1 MIGRKI
7 VDVRLMK
14 KKELEFEAWEHC
26 NEVSAVLILDN
37 GDKIY
42 ASQDYEGNGPG
53 ALFGVR
59 PPSKINKEDGASG
72 FVVYPEEDK

>member
-14 KKELEFEAWEHC
+14 KKELEYEHWEHC
-26 NEVSAVLILDN
+26 NEVSAVIILDN

-53 ALFGVR
+53 ALFGVGEG
-59 PPSKINKEDGASG
+59 KSG
-72 FVVYPEEDK
+72 FVVYPEEAK

>member
-7 VDVRLMK
+7 IAVRLMND
-14 KKELEFEAWEHC
+14 KELEYEGWDDLGD
-26 NEVSAVLILDN
+26 EVSAVIILDN

-53 ALFGVR
+53 ALFGVGEG
-59 PPSKINKEDGASG
+59 KSG
-72 FVVYPEEDK
+72 FVVYPEEGK